1 MKKETVE
8 MAIRVL
14 KNSIIES
21 EEMFQKKE
29 VSNPYIIGMLQGSIS
44 AVAEFLEKQLER
56 EEEIEMLKHEL
67 DIIKQFEQEDFDKR
81 DIGF

>member
-1 MKKETVE
+1 MRKETVE

-29 VSNPYIIGMLQGSIS
+29 VSNSYIIGMLQGSIS
-44 AVAEFLEKQLER
+44 AVAEFLEKQLEKV
-56 EEEIEMLKHEL
+56 EEYEVKN
-67 DIIKQFEQEDFDKR
+67 
-81 DIGF
+81 